1 MSGTNIMTIRE
12 MIDSAFGDPDENIV
26 NLKLIQTILYV
37 LARQLRVLER
47 RVGVAIGPSFIRSAS
62 SISITEVK
70 LLTSVKK
77 KKRNIRN
84 ASSEKKKTD
93 SSSKSTT
100 DRSSEK
106 SVSKSTTERTTSSG
120 PSSSLKTSTTLSSS
134 DKTKSSTDKSPSS
147 KVDSDIYKKKFP
159 SQEYHHL
166 LETIEQQRERELRIV
181 DQRAD
186 SREEAEKVPTPMVSL
201 DSMEMQFEKLLIV
214 ERVSSEDGETK
225 SGAFHDSK
233 GLNLS
238 IVTKDQFDNLAETV
252 KELQEK
258 FSSVGKALFPE
269 NTKLMQDL
277 RRGASLTDAMAALQL
292 SARLDAAEMTLQ
304 QMLSLITD
312 LAIRKG
318 IEIADIRENETEMK
332 DILDAPSHV
341 SGIPSHVSRKSTARK
356 QSLKVEKK
364 IQALPT
370 QSAETSHTEIVE
382 HFIEEPMSE
391 PADEPNVKK
400 DTINVYEMDNAM
412 QEVYESL
419 LKTVKNMTSKVGST
433 AENALKIAHKL
444 EEKVNNATTLD
455 VRMDD
460 IETLVSDYAEK
471 INTLDTGLSSQMTN
485 YQEQLTQ
492 MQHDLE
498 AGLESMTEAIANTGG
513 DTTAI
518 AELNFSFNN
527 LQIDFDA
534 TNLKQKELRENQDMF
549 SSDLTSLWKQ
559 IEILRGTKSDR
570 DEVADA
576 LRDKAGIGAL
586 NGLVTQQQ
594 FDAVRG
600 DFEKRIAASYD
611 KFNNQE
617 IIWQKA
623 IDDLL
628 RELNEKAGLEQ
639 IASLRDDIN
648 TNLEKLRSKV
658 NAMMEIV
665 GEPRLAATTKKL
677 FRDTACLSCSSPAHM
692 DIDEPNVI
700 PPLPALPNPSRRPPI
715 IEAENITKP
724 KEDGDHGLCYPG
736 RPIQHPKDPRS
747 HYCQRYCGGS
757 HTVVTNTSKRAPAGM
772 IISSFRQTNSGI
784 GVDGKTYKIDEP
796 EPKLT
801 PCVPCNLPNVT
812 PAPSEKEQGF
822 NNDTVES
829 LDLFARAS
837 IMKTDGNSVSVTP
850 PAAFDDD

>member
-1 MSGTNIMTIRE
+1 MTDTNIMTIRE

-26 NLKLIQTILYV
+26 NLKLVQTVLYI

-47 RVGVAIGPSFIRSAS
+47 RVGITIGPSFIRSTS

-70 LLTSVKK
+70 LLTNVKK

-134 DKTKSSTDKSPSS
+134 DKTKLSSDKSPSR
-147 KVDSDIYKKKFP
+147 KVDSDNYKKKFP

-166 LETIEQQRERELRIV
+166 LENIEQQRERELRIV

-186 SREEAEKVPTPMVSL
+186 SREEAKKEPTPMVSL
-201 DSMEMQFEKLLIV
+201 DSMETQFEKLLIV

-225 SGAFHDSK
+225 SGTFRGSK
-233 GLNLS
+233 DLNLS
-238 IVTKDQFDNLAETV
+238 IVTKDQFDKLAETV

-258 FSSVGKALFPE
+258 FSLTGKVIFPE
-269 NTKLMQDL
+269 NTKLMEDL

-292 SARLDAAEMTLQ
+292 SARLDAAETTLQ
-304 QMLSLITD
+304 QMLALITD
-312 LAIRKG
+312 LAVRKG
-318 IEIADIRENETEMK
+318 IDITDTRENETEMK
-332 DILDAPSHV
+332 EILDAPSRV
-341 SGIPSHVSRKSTARK
+341 TQVSRKSTARK

-364 IQALPT
+364 IQAIPT
-370 QSAETSHTEIVE
+370 QSAETSHTEIIE
-382 HFIEEPMSE
+382 HFVEEPTPETAEAEE
-391 PADEPNVKK
+391 PSVKK

-412 QEVYESL
+412 QELYDSL

-455 VRMDD
+455 IRMDD
-460 IETLVSDYAEK
+460 VENLVSDYAEK

-534 TNLKQKELRENQDMF
+534 TNQKQKELRENQDMF

-648 TNLEKLRSKV
+648 TNLQKLRNKV
-658 NAMMEIV
+658 HAMMEIV
-665 GEPRLAATTKKL
+665 GEPRSAATTKKII
-677 FRDTACLSCSSPAHM
+677 RDTACLSCASPAQM
-692 DIDEPNVI
+692 DMIEPNLI
-700 PPLPALPNPSRRPPI
+700 PPLPALPSKRSPA
-715 IEAENITKP
+715 IEADNFTKP
-724 KEDGDHGLCYPG
+724 KEDGDRVLCYPG
-736 RPIQHPKDPRS
+736 RPIQHPRDPRS

-757 HTVVTNTSKRAPAGM
+757 HTVVDNTSKRAPAGM
-772 IISSFRQTNSGI
+772 IISSFHQTTSGI
-784 GVDGKTYKIDEP
+784 GVDGKTYKIDDP
-796 EPKLT
+796 EPILK
-801 PCVPCNLPNVT
+801 PCIPCNLPNVT
-812 PAPSEKEQGF
+812 PAQSENEQGL
-822 NNDTVES
+822 NNDTDES
-829 LDLFARAS
+829 LDFARTP
-837 IMKTDGNSVSVTP
+837 IMKTDGNGVSATP
-850 PAAFDDD
+850 PVAFDED